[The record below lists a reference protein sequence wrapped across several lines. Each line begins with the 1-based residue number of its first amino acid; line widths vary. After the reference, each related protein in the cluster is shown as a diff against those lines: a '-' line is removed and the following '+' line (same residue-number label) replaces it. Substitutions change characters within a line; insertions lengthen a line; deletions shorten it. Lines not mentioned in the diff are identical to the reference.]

1 MIPLSMHA
9 PLTGFMLLMMVGA
22 IASGRIAIDVA
33 VVGTV
38 MVLLITGVITPEEAV
53 HGYSNTALAT
63 IGFLYVVAA
72 GLRETGAIGMMSK
85 VFLGNPKTVF
95 GAQARLVPTVAFISA
110 FANNTPIVA
119 TFIPALIRLSRRTGI
134 PVGRLLIP
142 LSFAAILGGLCTL
155 IGTSTTLVVAGLLR
169 EFGERHPEQVTPQ
182 FFMFTVTPVGLVVAV
197 VGVAYV
203 LVFGRTLL
211 RGGREAPITAGG
223 VREYTA
229 GMRVRHGSPVVGRTI
244 EAAGLRQLPSLFLS
258 RIEREGETI
267 IAVSPQ
273 EVLRE
278 GDVLVF
284 VGVLDS
290 LKDLREVRGL
300 EPVVEDEGRGLS
312 EMHPHYATRANLRLV
327 EAVVASASPLVG
339 RTIRESGIRTQY
351 RAVVVAVH
359 RHGHQLKK
367 KIGDIILRPGDTLL
381 LETQPGFARHYRDS
395 TDFYL
400 VSEID
405 EPAGPRH
412 ERAWVALGILAGF
425 VLMLGAGQVL
435 DLEGIPGWLQAL
447 RPLRTVMTPMPAAM
461 LAAGLMLFTRCC
473 RGVEAR
479 RAIDWQVLIVI
490 GSAFALGAA
499 MEQSG
504 LAETLAKPMIA
515 LSGMLGPVGS
525 LAAVYAVTVLCTTFV
540 THAAAAV
547 LMFPIAYQ
555 VATSQELP
563 VLPFAVIVAM
573 AASAEFTTPIGY
585 QTNLMVMGPGGYRF
599 MDFVRF
605 GGPLTVLSGIVAVT
619 AASLWFNL

>member
-1 MIPLSMHA
+1 MVPETLHA

-22 IASGRIAIDVA
+22 IASGRFAVDVV

-38 MVLLITGVITPEEAV
+38 MVLLIAGVITPEQAI

-72 GLRETGAIGMMSK
+72 GLRETGAIGMISK
-85 VFLGNPKTVF
+85 ALLGHPKTAF
-95 GAQARLVPTVAFISA
+95 GAQVRLVPVVAGISA

-119 TFIPALIRLSRRTGI
+119 TFIPALVRLSRRTGI
-134 PVGRLLIP
+134 PVGRLLMP

-155 IGTSTTLVVAGLLR
+155 IGTATTLVVAGLLR
-169 EFGERHPEQVTPQ
+169 EFGDRHPAQTPLQ
-182 FFMFTVTPVGLVVAV
+182 FFMFTVTPVGLPVAI
-197 VGVAYV
+197 VGVSYV
-203 LVFGRTLL
+203 LLFGRTLL
-211 RGGREAPITAGG
+211 RGGREAPITVGG

-229 GMRVRHGSPVVGRTI
+229 AMRVRPGSPVVGRTI

-258 RIEREGETI
+258 RIERAAETI

-278 GDVLVF
+278 DDVLVF
-284 VGVLDS
+284 VGVLES
-290 LKDLREVRGL
+290 LKDLREIRGL
-300 EPVVEDEGRGLS
+300 EPIVEDEGHDLS
-312 EMHPHYATRANLRLV
+312 EEHPDYATRANLRLV

-339 RTIRESGIRTQY
+339 RTIRESGIRTHY
-351 RAVVVAVH
+351 GAVVVAVH
-359 RHGHQLKK
+359 RLGHQLRK

-381 LETQPGFARHYRDS
+381 LESQPGFARRYRDS

-400 VSEID
+400 VSELD
-405 EPAGPRH
+405 EPAAPRH
-412 ERAWVALGILAGF
+412 ERAWVALAILAGF
-425 VLMLGAGQVL
+425 VLMLAAGQFLSLEGAPSWMSVL
-435 DLEGIPGWLQAL
+435 D
-447 RPLRTVMTPMPAAM
+447 PLRTVFSPMPAAM
-461 LAAGLMLFTRCC
+461 LAAGLMLLTRCC
-473 RGVEAR
+473 RGADAR

-490 GSAFALGAA
+490 GAAFGLGTA

-504 LAETLAKPMIA
+504 LAEALAKPLVE
-515 LSGMLGPVGS
+515 LSGVLGPVGS
-525 LAAVYAVTVLCTTFV
+525 LAAVYFVTVLCTTFV

-547 LMFPIAYQ
+547 LMFPIAYE
-555 VATSQELP
+555 VATSQGLA

-599 MDFVRF
+599 TDFVRF
-605 GGPLTVLSGIVAVT
+605 GGPLTVLSGLVAVA